1 MKRILSVALILLLS
15 ASTLASCNPD
25 TGSESGTTD
34 VTDATGGSVTET
46 ATETQTNGARDG
58 RTHGASDRGFR
69 RAVRYRGARPARDA
83 RARRN
88 RL

>member
-25 TGSESGTTD
+25 TGSESGTTA
-34 VTDATGGSVTET
+34 VT
-46 ATETQTNGARDG
+46 RDG
-58 RTHGASDRGFR
+58 RAHGASDRGFR

>member
-25 TGSESGTTD
+25 TGSESGTTA

-46 ATETQTNGARDG
+46 ATETQT
-58 RTHGASDRGFR
+58 
-69 RAVRYRGARPARDA
+69 
-83 RARRN
+83 
-88 RL
+88 